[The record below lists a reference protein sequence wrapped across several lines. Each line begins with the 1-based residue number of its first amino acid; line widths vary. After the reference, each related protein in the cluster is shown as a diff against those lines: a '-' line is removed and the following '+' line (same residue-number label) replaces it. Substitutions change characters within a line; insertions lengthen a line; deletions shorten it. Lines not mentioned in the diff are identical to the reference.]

1 MGREHVVVPGEQ
13 AGIRSRVAVFAGAAL
28 GGVYWGAVSLIVLTH
43 RQSGDPFLSRQL
55 LRLAATSV
63 VVLCAG
69 IGLMAVSR
77 PNLRTAGVGLIVCA
91 LSGWIVF
98 GTVALQSWLWRL

>member
-1 MGREHVVVPGEQ
+1 MGRENAVTPGEQ
-13 AGIRSRVAVFAGAAL
+13 AGIRSRLAVFAGAAL
-28 GGVYWGAVSLIVLTH
+28 GGVYWGALSLIVLTH
-43 RQSGDPFLSRQL
+43 RQSGEPFLSSQV

-63 VVLCAG
+63 AVLCAG
-69 IGLMAVSR
+69 IGLIAVSR
-77 PNLRTAGVGLIVCA
+77 PKMRTAGVGLIICA